1 MIKEDFFFLLNN
13 IIEKIII
20 GRLIKF
26 SNLNK
31 NIFRYF
37 DNKWKPEK
45 IKKSK
50 NFFLKFFFIKLSL
63 DVNSEKSL

>member
-20 GRLIKF
+20 GELIKF

-45 IKKSK
+45 ILISK
-50 NFFLKFFFIKLSL
+50 ISF
-63 DVNSEKSL
+63 